1 MSVARQAPLFMGFPR
16 QKYWSG
22 LPFPSPG
29 DLPYPG
35 IELGS
40 LALQADS
47 LLTEPPASVLAYTS
61 NKPEGGFPCQHQC
74 PCDRMKS
81 PEQLLPASVS
91 PVWVP
96 VASFL
101 SRRLCKFSKWVWPR
115 LLSHYCFCPRGWS
128 VRDFV
133 CVLQEWSLCFQQ
145 PTGFPQI
152 KPHWTSMP
160 DVLWAHLPGAG
171 PLGLGAWCGAQI
183 PCSLERSSAIVIIL
197 LFLCVGYLVVWV
209 LTMLCVCLYYSFY
222 VPLYFYL

>member
-1 MSVARQAPLFMGFPR
+1 MSVAPQAPLFMGFPR
-16 QKYWSG
+16 QEYWSG

-40 LALQADS
+40 RALQADS

-61 NKPEGGFPCQHQC
+61 NKPEGGFQNGTCQHQC

-81 PEQLLPASVS
+81 PERLLPASVS

-115 LLSHYCFCPRGWS
+115 LLSHYCFCPGAG
-128 VRDFV
+128 V
-133 CVLQEWSLCFQQ
+133 CEILYVSFRSGVSISHSPLAFPKLS
-145 PTGFPQI
+145 PTGLQCQTFCGLIFQEQDPWAW
-152 KPHWTSMP
+152 KP
-160 DVLWAHLPGAG
+160 DVGLRSLALWREALQ
-171 PLGLGAWCGAQI
+171 L
-183 PCSLERSSAIVIIL
+183 
-197 LFLCVGYLVVWV
+197 
-209 LTMLCVCLYYSFY
+209 
-222 VPLYFYL
+222 